1 MGQWWDEFL
10 GNPPAARV
18 EKDPISEFGR
28 ELSMM
33 YLTCF
38 VYYLIGN
45 AESQLHCSYK
55 GCYQSRLYKCMAD
68 LHCFCM

>member
-1 MGQWWDEFL
+1 MGQWWDEFF

-28 ELSMM
+28 ERSVM

-45 AESQLHCSYK
+45 AEYPNHIAVIK
-55 GCYQSRLYKCMAD
+55 GVITF
-68 LHCFCM
+68 CFITISHVIAIN